1 MPRYRKLQF
10 IFGVIFIA
18 SVFFVVLVILMLLG
32 SRVANPPGLSEP
44 EITEKTATPAR
55 PVTTATDAPIA
66 GGAGNI
72 ALPPEA
78 VAATVAALQTEQMA
92 VGTAVAQLSATVAA
106 HGEALAPPEEPESGL
121 LTQKNVALL
130 GALLTPLIA
139 LAGFISS
146 TMLQWRDQKL
156 EEESINVEL
165 RQKKEKLEL
174 ELLELERARK
184 QLELDKARREQK

>member
-1 MPRYRKLQF
+1 MPHYRKLQL

-18 SVFFVVLVILMLLG
+18 SVFFVVLVVLMLLG
-32 SRVANPPGLSEP
+32 SRFTAAPGQSDEVTITAEPPLLATG
-44 EITEKTATPAR
+44 TAT
-55 PVTTATDAPIA
+55 ATFVASGAESIAP
-66 GGAGNI
+66 
-72 ALPPEA
+72 PPEV

-92 VGTAVAQLSATVAA
+92 VSTAVAQLSATVAA
-106 HGEALAPPEEPESGL
+106 HDEALSPPEEPENGL

-139 LAGFISS
+139 LAGFVSS

-184 QLELDKARREQK
+184 KLELDKARREQNP

>member
-1 MPRYRKLQF
+1 MPRYRKLQL

-32 SRVANPPGLSEP
+32 SQFTAAPEQSDEVTITAEPPLVA
-44 EITEKTATPAR
+44 TVTATS
-55 PVTTATDAPIA
+55 VTGGSESIAP
-66 GGAGNI
+66 
-72 ALPPEA
+72 PPEA

-92 VGTAVAQLSATVAA
+92 VSTAVAQLSATVAA
-106 HGEALAPPEEPESGL
+106 HDEALSPPEDSDNGW
-121 LTQKNVALL
+121 LTQRNVALL

-156 EEESINVEL
+156 EEETINVEL

-174 ELLELERARK
+174 ELLELERERK
-184 QLELDKARREQK
+184 QLELDKARREQNS